1 MDFAT
6 PLTEISNNSAICD
19 KVIYLSSFIMSL
31 ILSLVFLTLFL
42 SPFLS
47 LFTSLFT
54 SLPAFCP
61 ETEPRRNVN
70 STRSVLGPKCSL
82 SGIIMTALF
91 FYISALLLLDS
102 PGLSFLKNPCQSA
115 VEYGAGDYVIGY
127 ISPTCPLSLL
137 MYAEPNKSLRCLAV
151 SWLVG
156 AF

>member
-1 MDFAT
+1 MIFST
-6 PLTEISNNSAICD
+6 PLSEMFNVSAI
-19 KVIYLSSFIMSL
+19 SFIVIRLLLRIKSFTFSAL
-31 ILSLVFLTLFL
+31 LSLPVSSL
-42 SPFLS
+42 S
-47 LFTSLFT
+47 
-54 SLPAFCP
+54 AFCP

-137 MYAEPNKSLRCLAV
+137 MYAEPNKSLRCLTV

>member
-6 PLTEISNNSAICD
+6 PLIEIPRDSAICD
-19 KVIYLSSFIMSL
+19 KVIYLSFLTMSL
-31 ILSLVFLTLFL
+31 ILSFVFLTLFL
-42 SPFLS
+42 SSFLS
-47 LFTSLFT
+47 LS
-54 SLPAFCP
+54 SFCP
-61 ETEPRRNVN
+61 ETVPSRKTN

>member
-1 MDFAT
+1 MIFST
-6 PLTEISNNSAICD
+6 PLSEMFNVSAI
-19 KVIYLSSFIMSL
+19 SFIVIRLLLRIKSFTFYAL
-31 ILSLVFLTLFL
+31 LSLPVSSL
-42 SPFLS
+42 S
-47 LFTSLFT
+47 
-54 SLPAFCP
+54 AFCP

-137 MYAEPNKSLRCLAV
+137 MYAEPNKSLRCLTV

>member
-54 SLPAFCP
+54 SLFSFCP
-61 ETEPRRNVN
+61 EIAPKCKVN

>member
-1 MDFAT
+1 MIFST
-6 PLTEISNNSAICD
+6 PLSEMFNVSAI
-19 KVIYLSSFIMSL
+19 SFIVIRLLLRIKSFTFSAL
-31 ILSLVFLTLFL
+31 LSLPV
-42 SPFLS
+42 
-47 LFTSLFT
+47 
-54 SLPAFCP
+54 SLPVSSLSAFCP

-137 MYAEPNKSLRCLAV
+137 MYAEPNKSLRCLTV